1 MSDEYTPSDVSVK
14 IAFTYVE
21 DGQSDDL
28 TRDRESAF
36 DRWLAAH
43 DEAVRAEERE
53 KTLRNYAQN
62 RYLAFLEHPEVPWH
76 DQPEGTARHY
86 ARVAADMIAEADW
99 IRAQGKEQS

>member
-43 DEAVRAEERE
+43 DDAIRAEERE
-53 KTLRNYAQN
+53 KAAQIAEEMAPSRRGTYARGQ
-62 RYLAFLEHPEVPWH
+62 AH
-76 DQPEGTARHY
+76 TARSI
-86 ARVAADMIAEADW
+86 AAA
-99 IRAQGKEQS
+99 IRAQGKEQGDD

>member
-1 MSDEYTPSDVSVK
+1 MTDQPYTPSLDEARK
-14 IAFTYVE
+14 AFGRQGFGATE
-21 DGQSDDL
+21 
-28 TRDRESAF
+28 AF
-36 DRWLAAH
+36 DRMIAAH